1 MTGYLRC
8 PAPHCTHTVTH
19 VSKPTAARAMEKHL
33 VDKHG
38 LPEVS
43 ASYQADLLL
52 PITTNPQA
60 AA

>member
-1 MTGYLRC
+1 VTGYLRC
-8 PAPHCTHTVTH
+8 PAPKCDHTETH
-19 VSKPTAARAMEKHL
+19 VSKLAAAGAMAEHL
-33 VDKHG
+33 VNAHG

-52 PITTNPQA
+52 PITTKPQA

>member
-8 PAPHCTHTVTH
+8 PAPRCEHH
-19 VSKPTAARAMEKHL
+19 VAAFGSRAAEDMTDHL

-43 ASYQADLLL
+43 ASYQAQMLL
-52 PITTNPQA
+52 PITGPRA
-60 AA
+60 A

>member
-8 PAPHCTHTVTH
+8 PAPNCTHTVTR
-19 VSKPTAARAMEKHL
+19 VARPAASTAMAKHL
-33 VDKHG
+33 VDAHG

-52 PITTNPQA
+52 PIVPKPQA
-60 AA
+60 A

>member
-1 MTGYLRC
+1 MNGYLRC
-8 PAPHCTHTVTH
+8 PAPHCTHHTTGANRE
-19 VSKPTAARAMEKHL
+19 TAAETMTDHLIRA
-33 VDKHG
+33 HG

-60 AA
+60 A